1 MGIKVSLPVI
11 VNYLR
16 IDVWPAPA
24 AVNSTVEQHGE
35 IIIYN
40 IPRDIVTLLPLSPR
54 ASSGGGMQIM
64 CAAECV
70 GSSERAEVVHA
81 FVDPPG
87 VGWLVGGGGDGPFGS
102 IASEKSFL
110 RSGCHMW
117 IVNLLEMRHYSFLSP
132 YLLGHTATPPP
143 LPHLSLSLSLW
154 PQVEWMII
162 TMHDASNAL
171 IYEVEWVMRG
181 RAFGVSTTEI
191 HLESKQGTS
200 RNQNRLVSP
209 TQILKTLRI

>member
-1 MGIKVSLPVI
+1 MIHWLAVSCIYNPHSAEMGIKVSLPVI

-70 GSSERAEVVHA
+70 GSSERAEVVVFSRMEH
-81 FVDPPG
+81 FLGIIIKPSHP
-87 VGWLVGGGGDGPFGS
+87 
-102 IASEKSFL
+102 SF
-110 RSGCHMW
+110 
-117 IVNLLEMRHYSFLSP
+117 
-132 YLLGHTATPPP
+132 
-143 LPHLSLSLSLW
+143 
-154 PQVEWMII
+154 
-162 TMHDASNAL
+162 
-171 IYEVEWVMRG
+171 
-181 RAFGVSTTEI
+181 
-191 HLESKQGTS
+191 
-200 RNQNRLVSP
+200 
-209 TQILKTLRI
+209 